1 MTSGSRT
8 AFRPTAAVVVAF
20 GVAMGYLEAAVVVYL
35 RAALEIVPGA
45 IPAHDPATFGTFEA
59 IEIARELATLV
70 MITTVG
76 WLAGRSNLERLA
88 WAAVVFGAWD
98 IAYYL
103 GLRLTVGWPPS
114 LAAWDV
120 LFLVPMPWVGPV
132 WAPILASIG
141 LVAFGLAAARR
152 LQVGRRIVVGP
163 WHVAGALGGAGL
175 VIGSFLVDASR
186 VLAGD
191 DSAWTGWP
199 LFAAGMA
206 LASVAIATALAGRF
220 TWPGRA
226 GPRFGPESRRGRSIG
241 SSE

>member
-1 MTSGSRT
+1 MTAGSLT
-8 AFRPTAAVVVAF
+8 AFRPTAVAVVAF

-45 IPAHDPATFGTFEA
+45 IPGHDPATFGAFEA

-70 MITTVG
+70 MITAVG
-76 WLAGRSNLERLA
+76 WLAGRSHLERLA
-88 WAAVVFGAWD
+88 WAAVVFGTWD

-103 GLRLTVGWPPS
+103 GLWLTVGWPPS

-132 WAPILASIG
+132 WAPIVASVG
-141 LVAFGLAAARR
+141 LVGFGLAAAHRLRARR
-152 LQVGRRIVVGP
+152 PIMVGP
-163 WHVAGALGGAGL
+163 WHIAGALGGAGL
-175 VIGSFLVDASR
+175 VIGSFLLDTSR

-220 TWPGRA
+220 TWPR
-226 GPRFGPESRRGRSIG
+226 PRRTTVRT
-241 SSE
+241 